1 MVGKIRIGIVGYGNL
16 GKGAELAISQN
27 PDMELVAVFSRRRL
41 EGSASGAPFVPF
53 DEIEKYAGKVDV
65 MILCGGSA
73 TELLE
78 QGPLVAQWFN
88 TVNSFDTHA
97 KIPEHFEQMDAVAKA
112 AGTAALISVGWDPG
126 LFSLMRLLG
135 NSVLPAGTDNTFW
148 GAGVSQGHSDAI
160 RRIPG
165 VKQAKQYT
173 IPKEKYIQ
181 AVRSGQAVNLPGNE
195 LHLRDCYVVPESGA
209 DLAAIETA
217 IKEMPNYFVGYETTV
232 SFISEEDYNSKHS
245 GIPHGGFVFRNGET
259 QTGVRQRMEFAV
271 QLDSNPEFTA
281 SILVAYARAVCRLSR
296 HGGKGAYTVFDIPF
310 GWLSVKSASELRKE
324 ML

>member
-73 TELLE
+73 TDLLE

-296 HGGKGAYTVFDIPF
+296 HGGNGAYTVFDIPF